1 MATSRKDSRDAL
13 STLLEAALVG
23 DGLPVKTVSA
33 HKEERLEGNSPLVV
47 VLSRG
52 SGRERL
58 TFAGDQAT
66 FEFLVQVWVLQKA
79 TGWTQEQAEDALDRI
94 ESLIADTYET
104 NRRDDEWEILEY
116 NGKSRVFEASV
127 AGVPYYVE
135 SIPTIVRLAHN

>member
-1 MATSRKDSRDAL
+1 VATSRKDSRDAL
-13 STLLEAALVG
+13 ATLLEAALVG

-58 TFAGDQAT
+58 SFAGDRAT
-66 FEFLVQVWVLQKA
+66 FEFLVQVWVLQKT

-94 ESLIADTYET
+94 ESLIAETFET
-104 NRRDDEWEILEY
+104 NRRADEWEILEY
-116 NGKSRVFEASV
+116 GGNTQIFEASV

-135 SIPTIVRLAHN
+135 SIPTIVRLGRD

>member
-1 MATSRKDSRDAL
+1 MASSRKDSRDAL
-13 STLLEAALVG
+13 ATLLEAALVG

-52 SGRERL
+52 TVRERM

-94 ESLIADTYET
+94 ESLIAETFET
-104 NRRDDEWEILEY
+104 NRSGTEWEILEY
-116 NGKSRVFEASV
+116 GGQSQVFEASV

-135 SIPTIVRLAHN
+135 SIPTVVRLARN